1 MTAKKPK
8 VLGLGLSKT
17 GTQSLGEALL
27 ILGYTNHS
35 WSASLHEK
43 WYAGDLESVF
53 AVTDAY
59 DSVEDWPFLA
69 AYRQLMDRY
78 GEQARYVLT
87 IRANPEIWLDSTIAH
102 AERIAPEHSVH
113 RRMAFG
119 YDDPKR
125 YRAEYLAY
133 YRRHNDGVRAAI
145 AERGLQHCF
154 AELCWESGDG
164 WSELCKLI
172 DRAPPA
178 CPFPY
183 CNRRPELPVSNHP

>member
-27 ILGYTNHS
+27 ILGYTNHG
-35 WSASLHEK
+35 WSATLHER

-59 DSVEDWPFLA
+59 DGVEDWPFLA

-78 GEQARYVLT
+78 GDQARYALT
-87 IRANPEIWLDSTIAH
+87 LRASPEIWLDSTIAH

-125 YRAEYLAY
+125 YRVEYLAY
-133 YRRHNDGVRAAI
+133 YQRHNAGVRAAI
-145 AERGLQHCF
+145 AERGLEHCF
-154 AELCWESGDG
+154 AELCWENGDG
-164 WSELCKLI
+164 WRELCKLI
-172 DRAPPA
+172 DQAPPA

-183 CNRRPELPVSNHP
+183 CNRRPESPHANQP